1 MRILAVFK
9 FKFEF
14 NSDRILI
21 CRPVMHGCTCH
32 ARILTY
38 RPVSHGC
45 TCQYPHLRPV
55 MHGCTCQDPHL
66 QTCHAW
72 LHLPGS
78 SPIDLSHMAAP
89 AWILTY
95 RPVSHGCTC
104 QNPHLQICLT
114 WLHLPESS
122 PTDLSHM
129 AAPAWIFTYRP
140 VSHGCTCQYPHL
152 QPVMHG
158 CTCLDP
164 CLMLTVKELLGSTG
178 HTRHPIM
185 TNSQCYRRIKL
196 QLYLKV
202 TLP

>member
-55 MHGCTCQDPHL
+55 MHGCP
-66 QTCHAW
+66 CHAR
-72 LHLPGS
+72 
-78 SPIDLSHMAAP
+78 
-89 AWILTY
+89 ILTY

-104 QNPHLQICLT
+104 ENPHLRPVIHGCTCQDPHLQICLT
-114 WLHLPESS
+114 WLHLPGSSPTDLSHMAAPVRILTYRPVSYGCTCQNPHLLPVMHGCTCQDPHLQTYLTWLHLSGSS

-129 AAPAWIFTYRP
+129 AAPASILICYLSCMAAPAWIL
-140 VSHGCTCQYPHL
+140 VLC
-152 QPVMHG
+152 
-158 CTCLDP
+158 
-164 CLMLTVKELLGSTG
+164 
-178 HTRHPIM
+178 
-185 TNSQCYRRIKL
+185 SQ
-196 QLYLKV
+196 
-202 TLP
+202 